1 MMVVI
6 TGGKYEKG
14 LSAMVTGITKS
25 MLGVMIYSKDN
36 RIIQRTHIYQSSAE
50 PYDADVDES
59 DEGEP
64 VFTGMVPRERTGR
77 LPIGEVVAEVTD
89 ILYNGRERDRERDL
103 LRFRSKHTSISVEE
117 WDLVSAR
124 MRKMF
129 EE

>member
-25 MLGVMIYSKDN
+25 MLGVTIYSKDN

-103 LRFRSKHTSISVEE
+103 HRFRSKHTSISVEE